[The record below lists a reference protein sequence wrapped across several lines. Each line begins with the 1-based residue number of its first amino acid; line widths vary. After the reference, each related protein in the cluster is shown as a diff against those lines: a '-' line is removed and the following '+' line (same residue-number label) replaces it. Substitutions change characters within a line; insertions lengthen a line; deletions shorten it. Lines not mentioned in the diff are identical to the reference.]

1 MRSHIWASQNR
12 FFFSIYTF
20 LSDTSIVKYRTCL
33 FIPMYIIIRIKNK
46 NTICFQEDFE
56 MNDVVKYLQECG
68 TFYLATVEG
77 DQPHVRPFGA
87 VCEFEGKLYI
97 VTNNKKDV
105 YNQMKV
111 NGKVEMCGMNKGTWI
126 RVKGAVKED
135 TRREAR
141 VAMME
146 ANKNALQSMYT
157 VDDNLMTVF
166 VFESGIATIYSFT
179 EEPKVINL

>member
-1 MRSHIWASQNR
+1 
-12 FFFSIYTF
+12 
-20 LSDTSIVKYRTCL
+20 
-33 FIPMYIIIRIKNK
+33 
-46 NTICFQEDFE
+46 
-56 MNDVVKYLQECG
+56 MNEVAKYLQECG
-68 TFYLATVEG
+68 TFYLATVED

-105 YNQMKV
+105 YNQMRV
-111 NGKVEMCGMNKGTWI
+111 NGKVEISGMNKGTWI
-126 RVKGAVKED
+126 RLKGVVKED

-146 ANKNALQSMYT
+146 ANDSLRSMYH

-166 VFESGIATIYSFT
+166 AFESGTATICSFT
-179 EEPKVINL
+179 ESPRVIDL

>member
-1 MRSHIWASQNR
+1 
-12 FFFSIYTF
+12 
-20 LSDTSIVKYRTCL
+20 
-33 FIPMYIIIRIKNK
+33 
-46 NTICFQEDFE
+46 

-111 NGKVEMCGMNKGTWI
+111 NGKVEMCGQRYLDSCERCSK
-126 RVKGAVKED
+126 
-135 TRREAR
+135 RR
-141 VAMME
+141 
-146 ANKNALQSMYT
+146 
-157 VDDNLMTVF
+157 
-166 VFESGIATIYSFT
+166 YS
-179 EEPKVINL
+179 P

>member
-1 MRSHIWASQNR
+1 MWNEQR
-12 FFFSIYTF
+12 
-20 LSDTSIVKYRTCL
+20 
-33 FIPMYIIIRIKNK
+33 
-46 NTICFQEDFE
+46 
-56 MNDVVKYLQECG
+56 YL
-68 TFYLATVEG
+68 
-77 DQPHVRPFGA
+77 DS
-87 VCEFEGKLYI
+87 CER
-97 VTNNKKDV
+97 
-105 YNQMKV
+105 
-111 NGKVEMCGMNKGTWI
+111 CS
-126 RVKGAVKED
+126 KED

>member
-1 MRSHIWASQNR
+1 
-12 FFFSIYTF
+12 
-20 LSDTSIVKYRTCL
+20 
-33 FIPMYIIIRIKNK
+33 
-46 NTICFQEDFE
+46 
-56 MNDVVKYLQECG
+56 MNEVLKYLQDCG

-77 DQPHVRPFGA
+77 EQPHVRPFGA

-97 VTNNKKDV
+97 VTNNQKDV
-105 YNQMKV
+105 YKQMKT
-111 NGKVEMCGMNKGTWI
+111 NKIVEISAMNNGTWI
-126 RVKGAVKED
+126 RLNGVVKED

-146 ANKNALQSMYT
+146 ANESLQSMYS

-166 VFESGIATIYSFT
+166 AFEHGVATICSFT